1 MTRSPVWAAAP
12 PLVALLATLAPARA
26 PAQELFDR
34 GVFVI
39 TRAGAEVGREE
50 FALRAATG
58 RGAAGL
64 LAVSTT
70 RVNGREVQRALE
82 VTREYVPVSFQQTE
96 TSGGRVVSRVSAQLS
111 GIRLSARITSQE
123 GETAR
128 EFPVRPPVVILSDDA
143 YSAFYFL
150 PRPESGEERRVAV
163 VDPTAAHSESGTVDL
178 IGPDSVT
185 VAEQRMPARHFR
197 LRVGSDERHFWFTA
211 SGDLLQVSQPA
222 RSVIATR
229 AEAPRH

>member
-1 MTRSPVWAAAP
+1 MSRSPSLAAA
-12 PLVALLATLAPARA
+12 LVALLAVPAAAPAE
-26 PAQELFDR
+26 AQELFDR

-70 RVNGREVQRALE
+70 RVNGREIQRALE

-96 TSGGRVVSRVSAQLS
+96 TSGGRVVSRVTAQLS
-111 GIRLSARITSQE
+111 GIRVSARIASQD

-128 EFPVRPPVVILSDDA
+128 EFPVRPPVIILSDDG
-143 YSAFYFL
+143 YSAYYFV
-150 PRPESGEERRVAV
+150 PRPDSGQERVA
-163 VDPTAAHSESGTVDL
+163 
-178 IGPDSVT
+178 
-185 VAEQRMPARHFR
+185 ARHFR
-197 LRVGSDERHFWFTA
+197 LRIGSDERHFWFTA

-222 RSVIATR
+222 RNVIATR